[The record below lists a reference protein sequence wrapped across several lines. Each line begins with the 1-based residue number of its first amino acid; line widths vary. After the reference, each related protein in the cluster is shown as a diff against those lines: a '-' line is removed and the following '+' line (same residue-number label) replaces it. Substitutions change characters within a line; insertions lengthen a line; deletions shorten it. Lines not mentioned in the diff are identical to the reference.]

1 VDALDNDNIIE
12 DLFADFLFLFSIG
25 VMHLI
30 SELIRSEF
38 EKLGNSGYF
47 FGELLKFPVDFDLEV
62 NFSSG

>member
-30 SELIRSEF
+30 SKLIRSEF
-38 EKLGNSGYF
+38 EKLGDTRYF
-47 FGELLKFPVDFDLEV
+47 FGELLEFPVDLDLEV